1 MRVRVLVSVVAPV
14 LTMLVVGCQETQPFD
29 PLLSDAQIRE
39 SKSSSPGFS
48 APTGANTVAFSE
60 SRIDVSWT
68 DNSSNETGFEVH
80 RSSNGVTGTFAL
92 LTTTA
97 ANVTKYSDNNVAPSQ
112 YCYKVRA
119 VRSAPNGTT
128 YSDFS
133 AASCTTPLPSAPT
146 NLTAV
151 AEATD
156 KIDLAWQDNS
166 KIETNYQVWRA
177 VGDTGAWYPLARIGA
192 DAVSYVD
199 ATAIGNPRYCYKVQ
213 AVRET
218 AVAGGSSYTYSGESN
233 KACLTVPPPSPAS
246 NADAKP
252 TSSTSISVG
261 WTDNSTNESG
271 FHIYRSTDGG
281 ASWTLAGTEYFMR
294 FDDLGR
300 QPDQQVCYKVAA
312 FNSAGEAAA
321 TNVDCATP
329 PSSPTNFTASQIDS
343 QTVALNWS
351 DNSNVE
357 EGYQVWV
364 HWIHEDCN
372 GMNASYY
379 QGETLVANL
388 PAGTTSFTFTPGNT
402 GCGFS
407 SDWQAYYVVATKDG
421 GRSSPTEEIEIQ

>member
-14 LTMLVVGCQETQPFD
+14 LAMLVVGCQETQPFD
-29 PLLSDAQIRE
+29 PLLTDAQIRE

-48 APTGANTVAFSE
+48 APTGASTVAFSE
-60 SRIDVSWT
+60 TRIDVSWT
-68 DNSSNETGFEVH
+68 DNSTNETGFEVH

-128 YSDFS
+128 YSEFS

-146 NLTAV
+146 NFTAI

-218 AVAGGSSYTYSGESN
+218 AVAGGSGYTYSAESN

-246 NADAKP
+246 NADARP
-252 TSSTSISVG
+252 TSSSSISVV
-261 WTDNSTNESG
+261 WMDNSANEIG
-271 FHIYRSTDGG
+271 FHVYRSTDGG
-281 ASWTLAGTEYFMR
+281 ASWTLAGTEQFMR
-294 FDDLGR
+294 FDDVGQ
-300 QPDQQVCYKVAA
+300 QPEQRVCYKVAA
-312 FNSAGEAAA
+312 FNPAGEAPAS
-321 TNVDCATP
+321 NIDCASP
-329 PSSPTNFTASQIDS
+329 PNAPTNITGSRVDS
-343 QTVALNWS
+343 ETVTLNWS
-351 DNSNVE
+351 DNSNIE
-357 EGYQVWV
+357 DGYQVWV
-364 HWIHEDCN
+364 YWRHDACN
-372 GMNASYY
+372 GMDASYY
-379 QGETLVANL
+379 EGATLVATL
-388 PAGTTSFTFTPGNT
+388 PAGSTSYTFGPPNT
-402 GCGFS
+402 GCGFA

-421 GRSSPTEEIEIQ
+421 GVSSASDQVEIP